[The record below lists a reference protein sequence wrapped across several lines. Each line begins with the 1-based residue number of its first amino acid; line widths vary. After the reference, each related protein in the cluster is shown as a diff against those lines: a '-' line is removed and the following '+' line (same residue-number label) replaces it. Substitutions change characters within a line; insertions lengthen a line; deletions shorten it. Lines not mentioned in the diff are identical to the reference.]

1 MLSSN
6 ESSFNPNYFLAAL
19 GAGGL
24 AISFF
29 LYPMFMVPHPQT
41 SMVTFE
47 AIRPLLVGDNRLLSA
62 LLALDLLAVL
72 LFAFVHFHL
81 LLKSLRAYRRFRQTP
96 AYDEL
101 RQGNDEVSLMAIP
114 LTLSMSINVIFVL
127 GALFVPGLWDLVEWV
142 FPFALLA
149 YSVVGLYALRIYG
162 VYFTRLLTRGD
173 FDFNG
178 NNNLSQ
184 LLAIFAFAMIATGM
198 AGPGAMSHTQEVNAL
213 GIFGALFFLSLAV
226 LLVVIKLV
234 LGMKSMLFVGVS
246 QRSSYSLWILIPI
259 LTLFGISGI
268 RITMGLHHGF
278 DEPLSRPGLFV
289 FTSVLLSLEIVVGL
303 LGYRVMKHLGYFDDY
318 LHGDKRD
325 AGSFALVCP
334 GVALFVFGF
343 FFITFGLLKNGLVA
357 PLSPAY
363 FLILT
368 PFVWIQM
375 KTLVVFMKLNCQ
387 LLGYGFCR
395 LNLGAQ
401 A

>member
-29 LYPMFMVPHPQT
+29 LYPMFMLPHPQT
-41 SMVTFE
+41 PMVTFE
-47 AIRPLLVGDNRLLSA
+47 AIRLLLVGDNRLLSA

-81 LLKSLRAYRRFRQTP
+81 LSKSLLAYRRFRQTP
-96 AYDEL
+96 AYDDL

-114 LTLSMSINVIFVL
+114 LTLSMSVNVIFVL

-149 YSVVGLYALRIYG
+149 YSVIGLYALRIYG

-226 LLVVIKLV
+226 LLAVIKLV

-278 DEPLSRPGLFV
+278 EEPLSLPGLFV
-289 FTSVLLSLEIVVGL
+289 FTSVLLSLEIVAGL
-303 LGYRVMKHLGYFDDY
+303 LGYKVMKHLGYFDDY

-343 FFITFGLLKNGLVA
+343 FFITFGLLKNGLVT

-363 FLILT
+363 FLILA

-395 LNLGAQ
+395 LNLSTQ
-401 A
+401 V

>member
-41 SMVTFE
+41 PMVTFE

-72 LFAFVHFHL
+72 LFAFVHFQL
-81 LLKSLRAYRRFRQTP
+81 LLRSLRAYRRFRQTP
-96 AYDEL
+96 AYNDL

-162 VYFTRLLTRGD
+162 SYFTRLLTRGD

-184 LLAIFAFAMIATGM
+184 LLAIFSFAMIATGM

-226 LLVVIKLV
+226 LLAVIKLV

-278 DEPLSRPGLFV
+278 EEPLSRPGLFV

-303 LGYRVMKHLGYFDDY
+303 LGYKVMKHLG
-318 LHGDKRD
+318 
-325 AGSFALVCP
+325 
-334 GVALFVFGF
+334 
-343 FFITFGLLKNGLVA
+343 
-357 PLSPAY
+357 
-363 FLILT
+363 
-368 PFVWIQM
+368 
-375 KTLVVFMKLNCQ
+375 
-387 LLGYGFCR
+387 
-395 LNLGAQ
+395 
-401 A
+401 

>member
-41 SMVTFE
+41 PMVTFE

-72 LFAFVHFHL
+72 LFAFVHFQL
-81 LLKSLRAYRRFRQTP
+81 LLRSLRAYRRFRQTP
-96 AYDEL
+96 AYNDL

-162 VYFTRLLTRGD
+162 SYFTRLLTRGD

-184 LLAIFAFAMIATGM
+184 LLAIFSFAMIATGM

-226 LLVVIKLV
+226 LLAVIKLV

-278 DEPLSRPGLFV
+278 EEPLSRPGLFV

-303 LGYRVMKHLGYFDDY
+303 LGYKVMKHLGYFDDY

-357 PLSPAY
+357 HLSPAY
-363 FLILT
+363 FLILA